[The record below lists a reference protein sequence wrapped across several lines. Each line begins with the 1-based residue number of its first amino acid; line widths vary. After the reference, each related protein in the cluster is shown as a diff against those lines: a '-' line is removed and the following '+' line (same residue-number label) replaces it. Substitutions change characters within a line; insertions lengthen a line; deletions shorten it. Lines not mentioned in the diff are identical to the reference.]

1 MGATCVIQELPS
13 HMCKEVAME
22 QCSQNNVESLKQTML
37 KHEAMFREQVRELH
51 RLYQVQRLMMAEAKR
66 KDFAILGY
74 SAVPSSS
81 KDSFSCSFSYN
92 SIKLALETRLWHA
105 SNEPL
110 NVSRCDQ
117 KDLILKTDQGFPTTP
132 LENNLSHDV
141 VNCEHSVRRSIKA
154 ERRIFD
160 LERPAE
166 DYMDDELEENLQE
179 ECTLRMGVKQSG
191 PEFWSKLA
199 NGIPERGN
207 KVYLSLGTGCDSNV
221 DVPPTNNRAVSLEEC
236 IRGEKGLLKCPR
248 SSEGI
253 SFFPMA
259 SSMRNE
265 GLSQEAPFCPKPIL
279 SGKRHLGV
287 LLGLNQESWQDSVSM
302 PDMLKRDTKDEGKR
316 RGSHLTLKLVIGPH

>member
-66 KDFAILGY
+66 KDFAIL
-74 SAVPSSS
+74 
-81 KDSFSCSFSYN
+81 
-92 SIKLALETRLWHA
+92 
-105 SNEPL
+105 
-110 NVSRCDQ
+110 
-117 KDLILKTDQGFPTTP
+117 
-132 LENNLSHDV
+132 
-141 VNCEHSVRRSIKA
+141 VRRSINA

-221 DVPPTNNRAVSLEEC
+221 DVPPTNNPAVSLEEC

-279 SGKRHLGV
+279 SEKRHLGV
-287 LLGLNQESWQDSVSM
+287 LLGLNQESWRDNVSM